1 MLSLRDTEKLQDI
14 RVADD
19 LFGFDTSGFGTGNFL
34 FHGFLVSAG
43 QQAVI
48 EKRVDLAVELPD
60 TPVFLD
66 ALVQVKITGGIA
78 RHLEK
83 RAAMRPTQFIT
94 QRVIFRV
101 ALVKL
106 PHVPQV
112 GGREPVS
119 ELRHE
124 PPGKGVDDSLA
135 ISGTAGSLL
144 LVLHYIFPYLL
155 AELNYKR
162 FMFKKLCILLIF
174 SKLNEIKHLIDKY
187 RMHNLYAIFAKLLNI
202 CKQIAGNL
210 VNESG
215 NVPRRGVVPK
225 FSDLE
230 VVALNMASEAVGID
244 SESLLFAN
252 LQEYRVEIPNLIS
265 RRQYNDRRKITSSLC
280 NAIRERMVAKMDGG
294 EDYFCIDSKPIE
306 VCRIARSKRC
316 SMGKKDFSKA
326 PGVGYCASQSMYYYG
341 YKLHAV
347 CGLSGVIHS
356 FDLTKASVHDIH
368 YLKDVKVDY
377 SNCTV
382 IGDRGYISAQV
393 QLDLFETANIRLE
406 VPYRC
411 NQKEWKPTFPAFA
424 KARKRIETLF
434 SQLCDQFMII
444 RNYAK
449 DTDGL
454 FARIIGKIS
463 ALTILQYINYKNE
476 KPIGRVKYAL
486 F

>member
-1 MLSLRDTEKLQDI
+1 M
-14 RVADD
+14 
-19 LFGFDTSGFGTGNFL
+19 
-34 FHGFLVSAG
+34 
-43 QQAVI
+43 
-48 EKRVDLAVELPD
+48 
-60 TPVFLD
+60 
-66 ALVQVKITGGIA
+66 
-78 RHLEK
+78 
-83 RAAMRPTQFIT
+83 
-94 QRVIFRV
+94 
-101 ALVKL
+101 
-106 PHVPQV
+106 
-112 GGREPVS
+112 VS
-119 ELRHE
+119 E
-124 PPGKGVDDSLA
+124 
-135 ISGTAGSLL
+135 
-144 LVLHYIFPYLL
+144 
-155 AELNYKR
+155 
-162 FMFKKLCILLIF
+162 
-174 SKLNEIKHLIDKY
+174 
-187 RMHNLYAIFAKLLNI
+187 
-202 CKQIAGNL
+202 
-210 VNESG
+210 
-215 NVPRRGVVPK
+215 
-225 FSDLE
+225 
-230 VVALNMASEAVGID
+230 
-244 SESLLFAN
+244 
-252 LQEYRVEIPNLIS
+252 
-265 RRQYNDRRKITSSLC
+265 
-280 NAIRERMVAKMDGG
+280 MDGG

-377 SNCTV
+377 NNCTV

-424 KARKRIETLF
+424 KARKRIEALF